1 MKILHITDLH
11 FKDNTN
17 SIYSINKIIDKIYEE
32 NKDKDINYIFF
43 TGDLVFSGKSIDD
56 FRKANEILLRTLA
69 SKLKIEKKNVF
80 ICGGNHDVHRDQEM
94 SVIKDKL
101 LEIKS
106 EEALNTFLEDH
117 KQYEASLMNIRN
129 YLLFQDE
136 FYNENVLLKDETDE
150 IKDLYTVHKRISGEK
165 IIHVIT
171 INTSWRANDSN
182 TDEGKLLFPSKML
195 KEVILKLPKNDFKIL
210 LLHHPITDLKHWNRV
225 LLEDIIY
232 DNFHVMMHGH
242 IHRAMNSSIIKNSD
256 GIVNISTDAS
266 LSKIN
271 DYEHIGYTI
280 VELDINDMNV
290 KLSKFR
296 IDSDYMSYPNGTQLN
311 LNIPIDE
318 NKRELLDFR
327 KKVSRLYES
336 ELGKAREIFVS
347 NSDAS
352 SSLGDLF
359 SEPILKTSSSTSINS
374 IAKKND
380 SSKII
385 SVEHIE
391 NDFTNNYFI
400 YGKDKFGKTS
410 ILYYL
415 YVSYLKNVSKHKV
428 LPIYI
433 DCNIKSNNIGIEDF
447 FIKTYQINKTFF
459 SQLLGEYQIRLLLD
473 NYNKIDTSLKQKVE
487 EFIENNKNVSYVT
500 SLDENIL
507 SDFVDIKIDSTTH
520 IKLYIHDLTTTQVR
534 SITKR
539 TLNCDAEKTEDII
552 VKIKSIFKQLNL
564 PMNYWTVSL
573 FLWIFNNSSEQNFH
587 NNFELIELYIDNL
600 LDRKN
605 IVVDREIKIEYDAL
619 KIFLSELAINLVKN
633 YHENNYSIKYADLV
647 RFTEEY
653 KTKNKRFVISTETVI
668 KLITEKGIIKQINE
682 DYYTFR
688 LKGVFEYFI
697 AFYLKDHPE
706 TRDEI
711 INDDKVYLSFGNE
724 LELVSGFNK
733 RDSDFLSK
741 IFNKSYVLFQPI
753 NDGYKSIGNTDEVLI
768 NRSTN
773 LTLKLNDYKSGLQSL
788 IKKDDDILNEEF
800 FPIANGTSSGVSAKR
815 IYEKIALVSE
825 NLEKVLFILSRVYR
839 NSSVDNE
846 ELNNKVLDFILESAC
861 NLCFLIIDEKNSK
874 DELDEGFS
882 KVFTNFVPL
891 VIQNFLFDA
900 LAQNNLEVIFL
911 DKIKELKE
919 TQGNELKIFILYY
932 MIIDLDLKNNKKYIE
947 EVLNYIKINVLRHAS
962 LFKLFSLLLFKKYN
976 SEHNKKFIED
986 AAVKQ
991 AKTIDNSRANIES
1004 TEKTIRNIGFQ
1015 SHLKK

>member
-1 MKILHITDLH
+1 MKILHISDLH
-11 FKDNTN
+11 YKDNTHI
-17 SIYSINKIIDKIYEE
+17 IYSINRIVDKIYEE
-32 NKDKDINYIFF
+32 NKDKNINYIFF
-43 TGDLVFSGKSIDD
+43 TGDLVFSGKNIED
-56 FRKANEILLRTLA
+56 FRKANEILLNTLA
-69 SKLKIEKKNVF
+69 TKLNIDKKNVF
-80 ICGGNHDVHRDQEM
+80 ICGGNHDIHRDQEM
-94 SVIKDKL
+94 AVIKDKL
-101 LEIKS
+101 FELKNEDS
-106 EEALNTFLEDH
+106 LNTFLEDH
-117 KQYEASLMNIRN
+117 KQYEASLVNIEN

-136 FYNENVLLKDETDE
+136 FYGENVLLVNETDE
-150 IKDLYTVHKRISGEK
+150 IKELYTVHKRVIGGK
-165 IIHVIT
+165 TIHIIT
-171 INTSWRANDSN
+171 INTSWRCNDSA
-182 TDEGKLLFPSKML
+182 TDEGKLLFPSKIL
-195 KEVILKLPKNDFKIL
+195 KEIILKLPKNDFKIL
-210 LLHHPITDLKHWNRV
+210 LLHHPITDLKYWNRQ

-232 DNFHVMMHGH
+232 DNFHVMLHGH
-242 IHRAMNSSIIKNSD
+242 IHKSINSSIIKNSE
-256 GIVNISTDAS
+256 GIVNISTDSS

-271 DYEHIGYTI
+271 EYEHIGYTI
-280 VELDINDMNV
+280 VEIDIEDMNV

-296 IDSDYMSYPNGTQLN
+296 IDSDYMLYPNGTPLN
-311 LNIPIDE
+311 INIPINE
-318 NKRELLDFR
+318 RKRELLDFR
-327 KKVSRLYES
+327 KKVFKLYEN
-336 ELGKAREIFVS
+336 ELAVAREIFVS

-352 SSLGDLF
+352 SSLSDLF

-380 SSKII
+380 SSKI
-385 SVEHIE
+385 VTTEHLVS
-391 NDFTNNYFI
+391 DFTNNYFI

-415 YVSYLKNVSKHKV
+415 YVNYLKNVSKHKV

-433 DCNIKSNNIGIEDF
+433 DCNIKSNNIGIEDI
-447 FIKTYQINKTFF
+447 FIKTYQVNKTFF
-459 SQLLGEYQIRLLLD
+459 NQLLGEYQIRLLLD
-473 NYNKIDTSLKQKVE
+473 NYNKIDTLLKQKIE
-487 EFIENNKNVSYVT
+487 EFLENHKNVSYVA

-507 SDFVDIKIDSTTH
+507 SDFTDIKIDSTVH

-539 TLNCDAEKTEDII
+539 TLNCDTEKTEDII
-552 VKIKSIFKQLNL
+552 VKIKSIFRQLNL

-600 LDRKN
+600 LDRKK
-605 IVVDREIKIEYDAL
+605 IVVDSEIKIEYEAL
-619 KIFLSELAINLVKN
+619 KIFLSELAINLIKN
-633 YHENNYSIKYADLV
+633 YHERNYSIKYADLV
-647 RFTEEY
+647 IFTEEY
-653 KTKNKRFVISTETVI
+653 KSKNRRFVISTETVF
-668 KLITEKGIIKQINE
+668 KLITEKGIFKQINE

-741 IFNKSYVLFQPI
+741 IFNKSYALFQPI
-753 NDGYKSIGNTDEVLI
+753 NDGYKSLGNTDEILI
-768 NRSTN
+768 SKSTN
-773 LTLKLNDYKSGLQSL
+773 LTLKLHQYKSGLQSL
-788 IKKDDDILNEEF
+788 IKRDDDILNEKL
-800 FPIANGTSSGVSAKR
+800 FPTANGTSSAVTSKR
-815 IYEKIALVSE
+815 IYDEILLISE

-839 NSSVDNE
+839 NSSVDDE
-846 ELNNKVLDFILESAC
+846 ELNNKVLDFILQSAC
-861 NLCFLIIDEKNSK
+861 NLCFLIIDEKNSS
-874 DELDEGFS
+874 DELDDTFS

-911 DKIKELKE
+911 DKITELKE
-919 TQGNELKIFILYY
+919 TPGNELKIFILYY

-976 SEHNKKFIED
+976 SDHNKKFIED
-986 AAVKQ
+986 AAIKQ
-991 AKTIDNSRANIES
+991 AKTIDNSRAYIES
-1004 TEKTIRNIGFQ
+1004 TEKTIRSIGFQ
-1015 SHLKK
+1015 SKLKK